1 MELPIDP
8 AAWDAD
14 VERERREFLAANRA
28 RIENVLARIREA
40 REAAAQIW
48 DRDADCMIAIDRAI
62 EEIEDE
68 LHR

>member
-28 RIENVLARIREA
+28 RIEDVLARLREV
-40 REAAAQIW
+40 RAAAVQIW
-48 DRDADCMIAIDRAI
+48 DRDADCVVVIDRAI
-62 EEIEDE
+62 SEIEDE